1 MPNLIDNDLQQAL
14 ANVAVV
20 LVEPKFPENIG
31 AAARVAMN
39 CGITRLLVVRSEA
52 PDREKMLKMATH
64 KAAELINRME
74 LYADLENALAD
85 FAVVVGTT
93 ARQGSSRH
101 PPNHPRVTMG
111 KVVPLLAKNHTALLF
126 GPEDRGLTNDDL
138 KFCRFTSTIPT
149 ADFSSL
155 NLAQAVGIHCY
166 ELYNEL
172 LFGAAGATSLVP
184 EQATTE
190 EMEGMYGH
198 MEEVLRKIE
207 FLKTTNH
214 EQDDFWLNS
223 IRKVLGR
230 VGLQSREIKIIR
242 GFCQQFLWYAQHRY
256 K

>member
-1 MPNLIDNDLQQAL
+1 MPHLIDNDLQQAL

-39 CGITRLLVVRSEA
+39 CGITRLLVVRSVA

-74 LYADLENALAD
+74 LYADLETALAD

-172 LFGAAGATSLVP
+172 PALPQNRRLPRKWGACTATWKRFCARSNFSRP
-184 EQATTE
+184 P
-190 EMEGMYGH
+190 
-198 MEEVLRKIE
+198 
-207 FLKTTNH
+207 TTNRTI
-214 EQDDFWLNS
+214 S
-223 IRKVLGR
+223 G
-230 VGLQSREIKIIR
+230 
-242 GFCQQFLWYAQHRY
+242 
-256 K
+256 